1 MVTPH
6 LSTNRV
12 IDESDFLLQTRS
24 YELEFPFEVFKSH
37 DRVVVFFHVGFKT
50 RLIHSGDFGI
60 EQGLKC
66 RKAVLQFDK

>member
-1 MVTPH
+1 LVTLH
-6 LSTNRV
+6 LNTHRV
-12 IDESDFLLQTRS
+12 VDERDFLFQARS

-50 RLIHSGDFGI
+50 RLIHPGDFGI